1 MRLRTLLAGREGYL
15 FADLLTALVILSL
28 AGTVLLGGLR
38 NLCRIQDEAH
48 GQYESAKDAYE
59 AELFEQVR

>member
-1 MRLRTLLAGREGYL
+1 M
-15 FADLLTALVILSL
+15 ADLLTALVILSL